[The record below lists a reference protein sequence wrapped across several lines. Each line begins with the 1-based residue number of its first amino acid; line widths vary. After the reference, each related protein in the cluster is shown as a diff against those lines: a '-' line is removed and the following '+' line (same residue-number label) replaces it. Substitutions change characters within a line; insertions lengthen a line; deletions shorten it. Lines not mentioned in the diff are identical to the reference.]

1 MPPGPLV
8 IVPCG
13 RSKIWDREPDHGP
26 ATAET
31 AYTGVPFRLNRRY
44 AERFGNRWV
53 ILSAKY
59 GFIDPDF
66 EIPEIY
72 DVSFKLPSTHPIG
85 ADALQRQVA
94 NHELEQ
100 YELVI
105 GLGGGSYRK
114 AIEAAFAPFHVAPI
128 FPFAGLPI
136 GKMMQAT
143 KRAIEA
149 GQPGFVKE
157 SAR

>member
-1 MPPGPLV
+1 MSMGVLV

-13 RSKIWDREPDHGP
+13 RSKIWDKEAAHGP
-26 ATAET
+26 VAAMD
-31 AYTGVPFRLNRRY
+31 AYAGAPFRLNRRY
-44 AERFGNRWV
+44 AERFSDQWV

-59 GFIDPDF
+59 GFIDPEF
-66 EIPEIY
+66 ELPGTY
-72 DVSFKLPSTHPIG
+72 DVSFKLPATHPIG

-94 NHELEQ
+94 DRGLSRHGV
-100 YELVI
+100 VI

-114 AIEAAFAPFHVAPI
+114 AIEAAFAPFGVSPV

-143 KRAIEA
+143 KRATES
-149 GQPGFVKE
+149 GNPGFE
-157 SAR
+157 T

>member
-1 MPPGPLV
+1 MLSGTLV

-13 RSKIWDREPDHGP
+13 RKKVWDKEPNHGP
-26 ATAET
+26 AAARN
-31 AYTGVPFRLNRRY
+31 AYAGVPFGLNRRY
-44 AERFGNRWV
+44 AERFGDRWV

-66 EIPEIY
+66 EIAEPY

-85 ADALQRQVA
+85 ADELRRQLPR
-94 NHELEQ
+94 LEPEG
-100 YELVI
+100 YGVVV

-114 AIEAAFAPFHVAPI
+114 AIEAAFEPFKVKPV

-143 KRAIEA
+143 KRAIES
-149 GQPGFVKE
+149 GNPGIEK
-157 SAR
+157 